1 MELLHHLALSVGR
14 FMHPSGVVVGIAR
27 RRELRSLE
35 SCPKISQMSES

>member
-1 MELLHHLALSVGR
+1 
-14 FMHPSGVVVGIAR
+14 VVGIAR